1 MFLVV
6 KKPEPAVLP
15 NFIFA
20 YHGSKRPENP
30 TQYMARWRAWVE
42 SLGVALVK
50 PVMPVGKSKTV
61 GFSGVGDDGGSNPIS
76 GIAVVHAVSM
86 DAALALAQ
94 NCPHLELGT
103 IEVAPV
109 MEL

>member
-1 MFLVV
+1 M
-6 KKPEPAVLP
+6 P

-30 TQYMARWRAWVE
+30 AQYMARWRAWVE
-42 SLGVALVK
+42 SLGEALVN

-61 GFSGVGDDGGSNPIS
+61 GRDGVADDGGSNPIS
-76 GIAVVHAVSM
+76 GITVVKVDNM
-86 DAALALAQ
+86 DAAIALAKR
-94 NCPHLELGT
+94 CPHLDLGT

-109 MEL
+109 MEM